1 MYNDDSSLF
10 FDTINSYPSFF
21 PISPLPAIIHHESAR
36 RESKIEERLSFSG
49 IDSRNRTLFFHS
61 IVFGGNISLSRR
73 NHFFYQILS
82 LPSVDNNPSRS
93 SFHFC
98 HAFVFRNGR
107 FSRPF
112 LILNIGAEELFPGL
126 S

>member
-73 NHFFYQILS
+73 NHFFTRYYRFP
-82 LPSVDNNPSRS
+82 PSIIIPRIP
-93 SFHFC
+93 FHFC

-112 LILNIGAEELFPGL
+112 LILNIGAEELLPGL